1 MTDPNYLSI
10 RSASLYL
17 DGISETTLREAV
29 ASGALPAARFGTLP
43 KPGHPDRRSIRI
55 RREDLAAWV
64 DSLIGGAA

>member
-1 MTDPNYLSI
+1 MTGPAYLSI
-10 RSASLYL
+10 RTASLEL
-17 DGISETTLREAV
+17 DGISDTKIREAV

-55 RREDLAAWV
+55 RREDLKAWV